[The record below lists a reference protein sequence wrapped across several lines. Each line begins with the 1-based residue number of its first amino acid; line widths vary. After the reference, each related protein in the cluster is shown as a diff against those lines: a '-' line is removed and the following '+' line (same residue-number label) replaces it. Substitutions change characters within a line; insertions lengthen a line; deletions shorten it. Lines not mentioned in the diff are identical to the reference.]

1 MSSFTK
7 EQIDE
12 WEEGRKKGKVDGLA
26 NMTETIKYLIP
37 NGVSEAYK
45 TGYAFGYENTHINN
59 ARNRPLVDVQQL
71 TDIKGGPL
79 DEKLQSKFI
88 DHSPD
93 PYDDDDIKSM
103 GFEWSEE
110 ELKFVKEEERKQ
122 NNTKRRRTGGKSK
135 RTRKSKKSKRTRKS
149 KKSKK

>member
-7 EQIDE
+7 EQFDE
-12 WEEGRKKGKVDGLA
+12 WKEGIKKGKVDGLA

-45 TGYAFGYENTHINN
+45 TGYAVGYENTHINN

-79 DEKLQSKFI
+79 DKKLQSEFI
-88 DHSPD
+88 DPYPD
-93 PYDDDDIKSM
+93 PYDLYIDND
-103 GFEWSEE
+103 
-110 ELKFVKEEERKQ
+110 
-122 NNTKRRRTGGKSK
+122 TGGKSK
-135 RTRKSKKSKRTRKS
+135 GGRKSKRTRKSKGGRKSKKSKRTRKS